1 MICIRTGW
9 PRLVWRLPISGVATS
24 SWESKTTRHHI
35 QRVDLQR
42 WVMDTVFGRTVHPM
56 ILPFYEEI

>member
-1 MICIRTGW
+1 
-9 PRLVWRLPISGVATS
+9 LPISGVATS
-24 SWESKTTRHHI
+24 SWESKTTRYHI